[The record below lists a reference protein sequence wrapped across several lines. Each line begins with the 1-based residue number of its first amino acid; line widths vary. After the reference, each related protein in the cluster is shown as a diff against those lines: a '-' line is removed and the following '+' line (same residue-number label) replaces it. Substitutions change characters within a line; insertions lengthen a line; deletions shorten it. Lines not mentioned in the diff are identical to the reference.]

1 MDTPW
6 NNHTG
11 QAGQPIHFD
20 VSPERLDSLPSSEL
34 ADEMERALDAM
45 TEDTYDASVIDAY
58 LEALDRRAPMPEHP
72 DAERAYV
79 ALQEKLQTEVKVQ
92 GQVSASPTPLGRGRG
107 ILRAG
112 LVAAITIACLFGGMV
127 AAQAVGVDV
136 FGALARWT
144 ESAFSFGPIQSG
156 EPAQGDSDPAQQAD
170 LSNMPA
176 ELPAEYQ
183 ELWSELAVRGIS
195 DFMFPT
201 YIPDG
206 FQVEGSDLY
215 ISSESDRI
223 DFSVWYVNGDNDI
236 SFGVSHGGNSSTVY
250 EKDNQDVEIYEHGD
264 TIYYIFS
271 NNGRSVATWYANN
284 IEYSLRTSLA
294 ESELQTMLDL
304 MYVGVTE

>member
-11 QAGQPIHFD
+11 QAGQPIHFG

-45 TEDTYDASVIDAY
+45 AEDTYDAAVIDAY

-72 DAERAYV
+72 DAESSYA
-79 ALQEKLQTEVKVQ
+79 ALQEKLQTEVKAQ
-92 GQVSASPTPLGRGRG
+92 GQVSASPTPFGRGRG

-127 AAQAVGVDV
+127 AAQAAGVDV

-156 EPAQGDSDPAQQAD
+156 EPAQGAPDPAQQANA
-170 LSNMPA
+170 SNMPA

-183 ELWSELAVRGIS
+183 ELWTELEARGIS
-195 DFMFPT
+195 GFMFPT

-206 FQVEGSDLY
+206 FQVEKNDLY
-215 ISSESDRI
+215 ISPTSGMVDFGVRYVRKDDDI
-223 DFSVWYVNGDNDI
+223 AFSVLMNP
-236 SFGVSHGGNSSTVY
+236 NSPITVY
-250 EKDNQDVEIYEHGD
+250 EKDDQDVEEYLQGNM
-264 TIYYIFS
+264 TYYIFS
-271 NNGRSVATWYANN
+271 NNGRYIAAWYTDSL
-284 IEYSLRTSLA
+284 EYSLSTSCTD
-294 ESELQTMLDL
+294 SELKAIIDS
-304 MYVGVTE
+304 MYRE